1 MWKLSFKFQNVLLC
15 LSYERILSGSRSLAF
30 NILQICAKLQ
40 KRLHLRHRRQSTD
53 STKKQFQKNNSR
65 EIIFCQMHIFLH
77 GVKTALD
84 PSSLV
89 EYTNVRLYGGLIG
102 LGNGTLFRGCIRLS
116 DWDMIEHIFLI
127 YSVDMKD
134 WQRMRSMYG
143 LRMHQHRKYVWIQ
156 LWHLAWRPIHIILTW
171 VSRAFAASCA
181 DASML
186 ESSFSTIWC
195 DYHLIWTDKR
205 F

>member
-143 LRMHQHRKYVWIQ
+143 CINIGSMSGYNCDTWPGGPYISSS
-156 LWHLAWRPIHIILTW
+156 LTW
-171 VSRAFAASCA
+171 VSQAFVASCA